1 MLIYKIKAMKR
12 SVIFTLSMLSSIL
25 CSISLFAQ
33 TGSGSAVQLDGYDF
47 STFTINGFE
56 VAGPEYTEQDIIRVF
71 GQPDTVL
78 YEFGRTYM
86 YERKIKILNKEVG
99 TGDYYIQIT
108 LPGSS
113 GPIIGA
119 FAADTS
125 SVMNGYIRV
134 GDPVLKVY
142 DMGGRF
148 KDNKSN
154 FKGDGSGYIWWC
166 PSGWGNADW
175 IVCPEISYDNDGK
188 ITSFGIWT
196 L

>member
-1 MLIYKIKAMKR
+1 MKYVTIILM
-12 SVIFTLSMLSSIL
+12 SVLSSIL
-25 CSISLFAQ
+25 CNISLFAQ
-33 TGSGSAVQLDGYDF
+33 TGSGSAGQLDGYDF
-47 STFTINGFE
+47 SSFTITGLE
-56 VAGPEYTEQDIIRVF
+56 MAGPEYTEQDIIRVF
-71 GQPDTVL
+71 GQPDSVL

-86 YERKIKILNKEVG
+86 YERKIKVLNKEVG

-108 LPGSS
+108 LPGNS

-119 FAADTS
+119 FVADTS
-125 SVMNGYIRV
+125 SVMNGYIRI
-134 GDPVLKVY
+134 GDPISKVY

-148 KDNKSN
+148 KDNKSMFN
-154 FKGDGSGYIWWC
+154 DGSGYIWWC

-175 IVCPEISYDNDGK
+175 IVCPEITYDKDGK